1 MSMNINIV
9 ACRDISYIDGQGNPK
24 TEQQCVRFNA
34 VQTSTSDTYA
44 IMDSP
49 DQIEAYRTYI
59 KGRSSP
65 VLEPVYAPDDIMRE
79 YAPIGYEEY
88 DWTVDH
94 LSQFDDWVAA
104 RLQDGYRIN
113 FEVM

>member
-9 ACRDISYIDGQGNPK
+9 ACRDITFIDGQGNPK
-24 TEQQCVRFNA
+24 TEQQYVKFNA
-34 VQTSTSDTYA
+34 VQTSTADTYA

-49 DQIEAYRTYI
+49 DRIEAYRAYI

-65 VLEPVYAPDDIMRE
+65 VLEPVYAPDDIMCE

-94 LSQFDDWVAA
+94 LAQFDAWVAA
-104 RLQDGYRIN
+104 RLEGGYRIN
-113 FEVM
+113 FEVL

>member
-65 VLEPVYAPDDIMRE
+65 VLEPVYAPDDIMCE

-113 FEVM
+113 FEVL